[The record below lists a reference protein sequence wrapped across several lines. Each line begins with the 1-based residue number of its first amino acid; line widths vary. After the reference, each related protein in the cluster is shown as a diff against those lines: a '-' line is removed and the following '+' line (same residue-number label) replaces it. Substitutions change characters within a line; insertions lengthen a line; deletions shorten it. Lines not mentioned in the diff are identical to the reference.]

1 MEILDYKS
9 VNCAWY
15 ISSRS
20 RYRGLVRPSTGEFEM
35 LAAKGVDACN
45 QVFPVTVAVWKGL
58 LWFGGCQIE
67 ALVHMFGE
75 IDVCLCESEIGLW

>member
-1 MEILDYKS
+1 
-9 VNCAWY
+9 
-15 ISSRS
+15 
-20 RYRGLVRPSTGEFEM
+20 M